1 MADYSRTKYNHKINL
16 IEILLKLF
24 GNILGTV
31 TVRSLLYIIYILYTI
46 IHIYRKMKRE
56 HFKIIEIGEMHSLL
70 NNYHNLLMHAVLSNT
85 GQFFQWPFLPLKI
98 TYAKSK

>member
-31 TVRSLLYIIYILYTI
+31 TVRSLLYIIYILYNDI
-46 IHIYRKMKRE
+46 LYIS
-56 HFKIIEIGEMHSLL
+56 IG
-70 NNYHNLLMHAVLSNT
+70 
-85 GQFFQWPFLPLKI
+85 K
-98 TYAKSK
+98 